1 MKRRQEVY
9 EFIINY
15 FKIYG
20 YSPTYREIAEG
31 VGVKSTSTVNMH
43 LQYLIK
49 DGKIT
54 TKEGE
59 PRTIKLLEYELVKRV

>member
-1 MKRRQEVY
+1 
-9 EFIINY
+9 
-15 FKIYG
+15 
-20 YSPTYREIAEG
+20 
-31 VGVKSTSTVNMH
+31 MH

-59 PRTIKLLEYELVKRV
+59 PRTIKLLKFELVREIKKGVMQLYTA